1 MDSGG
6 IGRIGDPGAE
16 RSIPIPGGGQWTI
29 GQWKFPWPTNNRNGV
44 SGKDNGIPT
53 DDSPHY
59 FDRKFGNLVNVAVH
73 GNTFAWHDEPGLTET
88 PDDPLRSG
96 SQTTNFTVYAINS
109 DKWCGIYFNITSSF
123 ANGKWHSTIQ
133 FGQLH

>member
-44 SGKDNGIPT
+44 SGKDNGILT

-109 DKWCGIYFNITSSF
+109 DKWCDIYFNITSSF